1 MISSLP
7 PFVDVFDPEAIRLSQ
22 LKEELKDTKI
32 KKIIREIDAVEK
44 FLTTIN
50 DTGEP
55 MQSKDYNLL
64 MSALED
70 LKNSVKECI
79 EN

>member
-7 PFVDVFDPEAIRLSQ
+7 PFVDVYDPEAIRLSQ
-22 LKEELKDTKI
+22 LKEELKDSKI
-32 KKIIREIDAVEK
+32 KKITREIDAVER

-50 DTGEP
+50 DTGGS

-64 MSALED
+64 MSVLED
-70 LKNSVKECI
+70 LKNNVKECI

>member
-22 LKEELKDTKI
+22 LKEELKDAKI
-32 KKIIREIDAVEK
+32 KKIIREIDCVEM

-50 DTGEP
+50 DTGGS

-64 MSALED
+64 VNVLED
-70 LKNSVKECI
+70 IKNNVKECI

>member
-7 PFVDVFDPEAIRLSQ
+7 PFVDVFDPETIRLSQ
-22 LKEELKDTKI
+22 LKEELKYAKI
-32 KKIIREIDAVEK
+32 KKIIREIDAVET
-44 FLTTIN
+44 FLTAIN
-50 DTGEP
+50 DTGGS

-64 MSALED
+64 MSVLED
-70 LKNSVKECI
+70 LKNNVKECI